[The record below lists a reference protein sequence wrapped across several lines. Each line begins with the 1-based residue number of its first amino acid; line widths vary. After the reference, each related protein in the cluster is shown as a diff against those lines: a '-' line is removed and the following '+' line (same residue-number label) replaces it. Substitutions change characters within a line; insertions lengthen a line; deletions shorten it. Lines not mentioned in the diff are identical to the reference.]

1 MYFGC
6 NLLSLYFKLFS
17 EIGLYHTR
25 PLFVEMSSHRAYH
38 LRTGK
43 WKTIA
48 VNFGLFPRRITIEI
62 NATRPVKW
70 RRLALIPGLGS
81 FNAQKKTFL
90 FWGVL
95 QLKCYE
101 NRTATVYTTGE
112 RKTYEN
118 YDADNTPSLNNPDTP
133 SRRSKKRSSHNN
145 RNHYSAFFAATS
157 FLEWLI

>member
-1 MYFGC
+1 
-6 NLLSLYFKLFS
+6 
-17 EIGLYHTR
+17 
-25 PLFVEMSSHRAYH
+25 MSNNRAYH
-38 LRTGK
+38 LRSGK
-43 WKTIA
+43 WKTVA
-48 VNFGLFPRRITIEI
+48 LNFGLLPRRITIEI

-90 FWGVL
+90 FWGIL

-118 YDADNTPSLNNPDTP
+118 YDVDNAVVPNNPDAS
-133 SRRSKKRSSHNN
+133 SRRTKKRSSYNN
-145 RNHYSAFFAATS
+145 QDHYSSLFVVVS